1 MINDVVF
8 KKKVFGGFDKDEVM
22 SYINGLLSEKCSA
35 ETKLE
40 NANSSIAALNRRIR
54 ELEGEVAALSEA
66 KSNNEALTESLE
78 EEKKRVLQLTE
89 ELESANALKDKLAE
103 EKAKNEALNAELSVY
118 EAEGETTAELKA
130 RILALEAEN
139 ARLKGMEQQ
148 VGAAMLD
155 ARVHSEELVREAR
168 ERANKVTKEVYAA
181 IGDTALKIDGLSS
194 DIGEI
199 ARSFT
204 KAAEEIELRINVLT
218 GNMSKTAQALI
229 SDSVLSEASADTTSS
244 TSAFVFEDNT

>member
-1 MINDVVF
+1 MMNDVVF

-22 SYINGLLSEKCSA
+22 SYINGVLSEKSSTEA
-35 ETKLE
+35 RLD
-40 NANSSIAALNRRIR
+40 NANSSLAALNQRVR
-54 ELEGEVAALSEA
+54 ELESEVAELSEL
-66 KSNNEALTESLE
+66 KSLNDELQTALDLRDEFIARLNGEIESAEALKE
-78 EEKKRVLQLTE
+78 RF
-89 ELESANALKDKLAE
+89 AE

-118 EAEGETTAELKA
+118 EADGKASQELKA
-130 RILALEAEN
+130 RLSVLEAEN
-139 ARLKGMEQQ
+139 TRLKGMEQQ

-155 ARVHSEELVREAR
+155 ARIHSEELVKEAR
-168 ERANKVTKEVYAA
+168 ERANKVTKDVYAA

-229 SDSVLSEASADTTSS
+229 SDSVLSEPQEQSDTETESYKS
-244 TSAFVFEDNT
+244 V

>member
-1 MINDVVF
+1 MMNDVVF

-22 SYINGLLSEKCSA
+22 SYINGVLSEKSSTEA
-35 ETKLE
+35 RLD
-40 NANSSIAALNRRIR
+40 NANSSLAALNQRVR
-54 ELEGEVAALSEA
+54 ELESEVAELSEL
-66 KSNNEALTESLE
+66 KSLNDELQTALDLRDEFIVRLNGEIESAEALKE
-78 EEKKRVLQLTE
+78 RF
-89 ELESANALKDKLAE
+89 AE

-118 EAEGETTAELKA
+118 EADGKASQELKA
-130 RILALEAEN
+130 RLSVLEAEN
-139 ARLKGMEQQ
+139 TRLKGMEQQ

-155 ARVHSEELVREAR
+155 ARIHSEELVKEAR

-229 SDSVLSEASADTTSS
+229 SDSVLSEPQEQSDTETESYKS
-244 TSAFVFEDNT
+244 V

>member
-1 MINDVVF
+1 MMNDIVF
-8 KKKVFGGFDKDEVM
+8 KKKVFGGFDRDEVM
-22 SYINGLLSEKCSA
+22 SYINGVLSEKSSA
-35 ETKLE
+35 EARLD
-40 NANSSIAALNRRIR
+40 NANSSLAALNQRVR
-54 ELEGEVAALSEA
+54 ELEGEAEELTEVKRMNEELQKALDLKDELISRLNGELEAA
-66 KSNNEALTESLE
+66 EALKE
-78 EEKKRVLQLTE
+78 
-89 ELESANALKDKLAE
+89 KLAE
-103 EKAKNEALNAELSVY
+103 EKAKNEALNAELSVC
-118 EAEGETTAELKA
+118 EADGKAVDELKA
-130 RILALEAEN
+130 RLTVLEAEN
-139 ARLKGMEQQ
+139 TKLKGMEQQ

-155 ARVHSEELVREAR
+155 ARIHSEELVKEAR

-229 SDSVLSEASADTTSS
+229 SDSVLSESDDSA
-244 TSAFVFEDNT
+244 VFDAESYKSV